1 MSTVEA
7 GMHPAVAQSL
17 LIGKPL
23 RIRPFLVASLVAHVA
38 LFGAVAAASYLQFGP
53 TIDLNNQP
61 IKASLVR
68 LGKPRDPK
76 LLPRIQETP
85 PEPEKTTTA
94 PEPPQPAEPPPA
106 PPRPIPDP
114 KAVAISLGPKRPLEQ
129 SNADRRKQLFSAFD
143 RSNKPT
149 GSRTAKAIE
158 ELEGQP
164 DGDPRGDSA
173 TQEGERYFGQLKAQV
188 QRYYDVSQ
196 TIPEQE
202 RLHLKAQVI
211 VLIGRTG
218 EVLKVQLA
226 QRSGNELFDSSVLA
240 AVKKASPFSPPPDH
254 LRDAL
259 QRRGIALEFRP

>member
-1 MSTVEA
+1 MPTVEA

-23 RIRPFLVASLVAHVA
+23 RIRGFLLASLGAHIA
-38 LFGAVAAASYLQFGP
+38 LFGAIAAASYLQFGP
-53 TIDLNNQP
+53 TINLNQQP
-61 IKASLVR
+61 LKASLVR

-76 LLPRIQETP
+76 LLPRILEAP
-85 PEPEKTTTA
+85 PEVEKKTA
-94 PEPPQPAEPPPA
+94 PEPPKPAEPPPPAPAATADTRAVAPSRKA
-106 PPRPIPDP
+106 PP
-114 KAVAISLGPKRPLEQ
+114 EQ
-129 SNADRRKQLFSAFD
+129 SNADRRKQLFSAFN
-143 RSNKPT
+143 RTSKPA
-149 GSRTAKAIE
+149 GSRTAATIE
-158 ELEGQP
+158 DMEGQL
-164 DGDPRGDSA
+164 DGDPNGDSA

-188 QRYYDVSQ
+188 QRNYDVSQ

-226 QRSGNELFDSSVLA
+226 RRSGNELFDSSVLA
-240 AVKKASPFSPPPDH
+240 AVKKASPFSPPPEH

>member
-1 MSTVEA
+1 MATLEA

-17 LIGKPL
+17 LVGKPL
-23 RIRPFLVASLVAHVA
+23 RIRPFLLASLIAHIG
-38 LFGAVAAASYLQFGP
+38 LFGAIAAASYLQFGR
-53 TIDLNNQP
+53 TIDLNQQP

-68 LGKPRDPK
+68 LGKPPDPK
-76 LLPRIQETP
+76 LLPRIEESP
-85 PEPEKTTTA
+85 PEVEQKTAA
-94 PEPPQPAEPPPA
+94 PEPPKPAEPPPPAA
-106 PPRPIPDP
+106 PDT
-114 KAVAISLGPKRPLEQ
+114 KAVSISPGPKRPPEK
-129 SNADRRKQLFSAFD
+129 SNADRRKELLGAFN
-143 RSNKPT
+143 RTNKPT

-158 ELEGQP
+158 EMEGQL
-164 DGDPRGDSA
+164 DGDPQGDSA

-188 QRYYDVSQ
+188 QHYYDVSQ

-226 QRSGNELFDSSVLA
+226 RRSGNELFDSSVLA

>member
-1 MSTVEA
+1 MATVEA

-23 RIRPFLVASLVAHVA
+23 RIRRFLLASLIAHFA
-38 LFGAVAAASYLQFGP
+38 LFGAIATASYLHFGP
-53 TIDLNNQP
+53 AIDLNQQP

-76 LLPRIQETP
+76 LLPRIEEPP
-85 PEPEKTTTA
+85 PEVQQKTAA
-94 PEPPQPAEPPPA
+94 PEPPKPAEPPPA
-106 PPRPIPDP
+106 PTPTPDT
-114 KAVAISLGPKRPLEQ
+114 KAISISPGPKRPPEK
-129 SNADRRKQLFSAFD
+129 SNADRRKQLFSAFN
-143 RSNKPT
+143 RTNKPT

-158 ELEGQP
+158 EMEGQL
-164 DGDPRGDSA
+164 DGDPSGDSA

-188 QRYYDVSQ
+188 QHYYDVSQ

-211 VLIGRTG
+211 LLIGRTG

-226 QRSGNELFDSSVLA
+226 RRSGNELFDSSVLA